1 MAKSAKGTGSVAH
14 RPRVRVSQRGTEG
27 ASYRG
32 GRWGEDAETPS
43 PTPPPATRRRCR
55 QPLAAGDTFGHKD
68 LVPPADPS
76 FSLRPGGSDRVA
88 RESRQTDA
96 QTDRRTLGPR
106 HSQETSYFL
115 RRDVPGLLLAPQT
128 PSRRVSGETLG
139 KLRPPWGAAPR
150 ERGFARDPRRV
161 ARGGGSGI
169 LCLPGPF
176 HVSPLALWAMEQGT
190 GWGWFRI
197 QDPELEFSV

>member
-1 MAKSAKGTGSVAH
+1 MRADKRTRRPTDGPWDLDTPKKRVTSSAGMSLVSCSLH
-14 RPRVRVSQRGTEG
+14 RPLPWQI
-27 ASYRG
+27 A
-32 GRWGEDAETPS
+32 
-43 PTPPPATRRRCR
+43 
-55 QPLAAGDTFGHKD
+55 
-68 LVPPADPS
+68 
-76 FSLRPGGSDRVA
+76 
-88 RESRQTDA
+88 
-96 QTDRRTLGPR
+96 
-106 HSQETSYFL
+106 
-115 RRDVPGLLLAPQT
+115 
-128 PSRRVSGETLG
+128 RRVSGETLG